1 MKHLFYSFL
10 FLLLLSACSETEKTI
25 TVVVTNP
32 SDFDRNNE
40 MVDIC
45 KTRIDSILQLKADEL
60 FVIVDDAGKQL
71 PYQVLSD
78 EKTVIFP
85 VTVKAEAFSS
95 YTLQKGTPE
104 EFPNLVYG
112 KFVPER
118 KDDFAWENN
127 RVAFRMYGPALEATG
142 EVSNGIDFWAKRT
155 EKLVIDKWYADEFAG
170 VKTYH
175 TDGGEGLDFYKVGR
189 SLGLGATAPYI
200 NQQMVLGNNF
210 TEYKILENGPLRLTF
225 ELSYAPFSIGNT
237 EVTETRTISL
247 DAYAQ
252 FNKIEEHFESTQHK
266 FPVAIGI
273 VLRDEK
279 EKKTF
284 HANKD
289 GIIAYE
295 EPENTENGIIYT
307 GAIYPQGF
315 SETKISE
322 GHLLGIADYTQ
333 DGLWYYSGSGWSK
346 FGFASFDEWKNY
358 LAQQQQAINNP
369 LKIEIK
375 CKK

>member
-10 FLLLLSACSETEKTI
+10 FLLLLSACSKTEKTI
-25 TVVVTNP
+25 TVIVTNP

-40 MVDIC
+40 MVGVC
-45 KTRIDSILQLKADEL
+45 KARIDSILQLKSDEQ
-60 FVIVDDAGKQL
+60 FVIVNNTGKQL

-78 EKTVIFP
+78 GKTLIFP
-85 VTVKAEAFSS
+85 ATVKAETFSL

-104 EFPNLVYG
+104 EFPNLVYA

-127 RVAFRMYGPALEATG
+127 RVAFRMYGPTLEATG

-175 TDGGEGLDFYKVGR
+175 ADGGEGLDFYKVGR
-189 SLGLGATAPYI
+189 SLGLGAAAPYI
-200 NQQMVLGNNF
+200 NQKIVLGNNF
-210 TEYKILENGPLRLTF
+210 TDYKILENGPLRLTF
-225 ELSYAPFSIGNT
+225 KLSYAPFSIGNS

-247 DAYAQ
+247 DAYTQ
-252 FNKIEEHFESTQHK
+252 LNKIEEHFESTQHK
-266 FPVAIGI
+266 FPAAIGL
-273 VLRDEK
+273 VLRDE
-279 EKKTF
+279 EAKKTF
-284 HANKD
+284 ESKAA

-295 EPENTENGIIYT
+295 EPENAENGIIYT

-315 SETKISE
+315 SDTNISE

-333 DGLWYYSGSGWSK
+333 DGFWYYSGAGWSK

-358 LAQQQQAINNP
+358 LAQQQQAVANP
-369 LKIEIK
+369 LRIEMK
-375 CKK
+375 